1 MGIEVTRANQGIF
14 ISQKKYNLEL
24 LKEYGVLNVRPYKLP
39 KDPSLKLKA
48 DMGSPLVD
56 PETYRRLIGKLIY
69 LTVTRPDICYTVQ
82 LLSQFM
88 QNPTSIHM
96 QAAKHLLRAIAI
108 TCCEV
113 TWVVSLLK
121 DLGLTDLGLVDLHCD
136 NQAALHID
144 ANPMFHAWTKHIEVD
159 CHFVRD
165 HIKAGLVKPSYVNTK
180 LQLADVFTKVV
191 SVDQHKILLDK
202 LGVSKSLH
210 S

>member
-1 MGIEVTRANQGIF
+1 MDRWILCLRFIF
-14 ISQKKYNLEL
+14 SLEEKKYNLEL

-56 PETYRRLIGKLIY
+56 PETYRRLIEKAEY
-69 LTVTRPDICYTVQ
+69 
-82 LLSQFM
+82 
-88 QNPTSIHM
+88 
-96 QAAKHLLRAIAI
+96 RAMAL
-108 TCCEV
+108 TCCKV

-121 DLGLTDLGLVDLHCD
+121 DLGLTDLGLVDLHYD

-144 ANPMFHAWTKHIEVD
+144 DNPVFHAWTKHIEVD

-191 SVDQHKILLDK
+191 SMDQHKLLLDK